1 MIFKTESG
9 RVGYWKK
16 YRVAG
21 RVRVPVG
28 HCPQHNFL
36 LLQQAFQMN
45 LSLYDRCWWYSCTMH
60 CNVQNNCTIGS
71 VLMKVPSALIAHLRL
86 QAVTM
91 TLLGKV
97 ESYINTLHHCSK
109 NREILHSSKDQISSM
124 RKPQGQLF
132 FWLVRLAIEVSDNNC
147 LAQWFELCFR
157 LYWGVTCVYL
167 K

>member
-1 MIFKTESG
+1 
-9 RVGYWKK
+9 
-16 YRVAG
+16 
-21 RVRVPVG
+21 
-28 HCPQHNFL
+28 
-36 LLQQAFQMN
+36 
-45 LSLYDRCWWYSCTMH
+45 MH
-60 CNVQNNCTIGS
+60 SNEQNNCTIGS

-97 ESYINTLHHCSK
+97 ESYINTLHHCSW

-147 LAQWFELCFR
+147 LGQWLELCFK
-157 LYWGVTCVYL
+157 LYWGATWVCL
-167 K
+167 KKVPKIKHFCQLSIVIFIQNLLEPLTNWFEAFLLS